1 MAIFFYT
8 YIYINMKNNT
18 NRDDELSNRLKELKA
33 EDIIWTIL
41 IGLLLLSYYANHIER
56 DYLIHNN
63 SISKEK
69 YRHLQIF
76 IFIVAA
82 LTYLYYSLE
91 DFQDIFSLRPTDTPK
106 KVFHTYLSFVASLS
120 VLLAGIIFIYIAVT
134 DTELETEI
142 SL

>member
-1 MAIFFYT
+1 M
-8 YIYINMKNNT
+8 NNT
-18 NRDDELSNRLKELKA
+18 NRDDELNNRLKELKA

-41 IGLLLLSYYANHIER
+41 IILLLLSFYANHIER

-63 SISKEK
+63 QVSKEK

-76 IFIVAA
+76 IFVVAT
-82 LTYLYYSLE
+82 LTYLYYAQE
-91 DFQDIFSLRPTDTPK
+91 DFQDIFSLNQTDTPK
-106 KVFHTYLSFVASLS
+106 KVFHTYLSFIASLAI
-120 VLLAGIIFIYIAVT
+120 LFAGLIFIYIAVT